1 MTLERQLAFWA
12 AAIALFLLFV
22 YTVSAVLAPF
32 VAGLALGYLL
42 DPVADRLQ
50 RAGFSRLGAS
60 LCILTVF
67 LSIVTAVVFFA
78 APILTHQLS
87 DFVVS
92 LPGYLTTLQG
102 LIARISRE
110 ATGDFARSVYEK
122 LGLST
127 ADAPSE
133 VQKYV
138 NDITAEATRMA
149 AAFVKSLVSG
159 GAALVNMAALVVITP
174 VVAFYILLD
183 WDNMVATLDQL
194 VPPRHRED
202 IRFIARGIDRALA
215 GFVRGQAL
223 VCLFLGLW
231 YSIGLSLLGVN
242 FGFLIGV
249 SAGILSFVPYV
260 GSITAFVLS
269 IVVATVQGWPDWSLP
284 AEAVALVCA
293 GLFLDGNVLSPR
305 LVGGS
310 IGVHPVWLMF
320 ALLAA
325 GSLFGFTGML
335 LAAPAAA
342 AVGVVLRFLV
352 SRYRRSSFFSAPRRR
367 ARRGHDRGGR
377 ARAPPR
383 RTIAARS
390 RRRAA
395 LRGGG
400 LSRLALQ
407 SRGFRNDLAM
417 ARLARS
423 RTVAA
428 RSRGGGQEP
437 SLRHL
442 RAAQRRFV
450 CRPFRPHD
458 PAAPRRLAAARRH
471 CRRARRGRG
480 RDSLVSSDEFLT

>member
-1 MTLERQLAFWA
+1 MSERGARTTPGRTAGPTLERRIALWA
-12 AAIALFLLFV
+12 GAIALLVAFV
-22 YTVSAVLAPF
+22 YLVSAVLAPF

-50 RAGFSRLGAS
+50 RAGLSRLGAS
-60 LCILTVF
+60 LCILTIF
-67 LSIVTAVVFFA
+67 LVIVTSVVFFT
-78 APILTHQLS
+78 APILTHQLGG
-87 DFVVS
+87 FVES

-102 LIARISRE
+102 LLASVSRE
-110 ATGDFARSVYEK
+110 ATDDLARSVYEK

-127 ADAPSE
+127 AGAPSD

-138 NDITAEATRMA
+138 TDITSEAARMA
-149 AAFVKSLVSG
+149 GAFLKSLVSG
-159 GAALVNMAALVVITP
+159 GAALVNVVALVVITP

-183 WDNMVATLDQL
+183 WDHMVATLDSL

-202 IRFIARGIDRALA
+202 VRAIARGIDKALS

-260 GSITAFVLS
+260 GSITAFALS
-269 IVVATVQGWPDWSLP
+269 IVVSTVQGWPDWRLP
-284 AEAVALVCA
+284 AEAVALVGV

-342 AVGVVLRFLV
+342 AVGVILRFLV
-352 SRYRRSSFFSAPRRR
+352 GRYRQSALFHG
-367 ARRGHDRGGR
+367 A
-377 ARAPPR
+377 
-383 RTIAARS
+383 
-390 RRRAA
+390 
-395 LRGGG
+395 
-400 LSRLALQ
+400 
-407 SRGFRNDLAM
+407 
-417 ARLARS
+417 
-423 RTVAA
+423 
-428 RSRGGGQEP
+428 EP
-437 SLRHL
+437 
-442 RAAQRRFV
+442 AK
-450 CRPFRPHD
+450 
-458 PAAPRRLAAARRH
+458 
-471 CRRARRGRG
+471 GEG
-480 RDSLVSSDEFLT
+480 